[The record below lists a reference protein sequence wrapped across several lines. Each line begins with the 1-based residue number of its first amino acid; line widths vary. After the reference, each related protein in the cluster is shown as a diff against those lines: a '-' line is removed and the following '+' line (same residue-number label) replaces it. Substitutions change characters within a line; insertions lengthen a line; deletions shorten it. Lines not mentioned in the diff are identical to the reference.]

1 MTAPNQRG
9 NPERV
14 PTPSRD
20 ELRQAEPGSAHAMR
34 ATDPCPPDEM
44 FARLIEGTLAGD
56 RLRQLEAH
64 CDACVACGH
73 AMAELARTITPAR
86 GDWLGERYRIL
97 EPLAAGGMGV
107 VDTAFDTKLQRKV
120 AIKRL
125 REAAGGPTGER
136 RRKRFLREAQMLASL
151 SHPNVLTVHDVGEI
165 EREIYVVMELVDG
178 WPMSRWISEAQPRP
192 GWRQIVD
199 MYLQVGRGL
208 SAAHQLGVVHR
219 DVKPENIFVG
229 RSGRVLIGDFGLAGL
244 TDARAASTDAADE
257 HSGLTQTG
265 AVLGTPA
272 YMAPEL
278 HAGKP
283 SDLLSDQF
291 SFCVSMHESLHGRRP
306 FRGQTAADIAAAM
319 RAGPPPPGADGVP
332 RSIDRVLATGLAA
345 EPTRRHL
352 SMDALL
358 TALERARDPRTVRPL
373 VVAGVAV
380 VVAIAA
386 AAAAMLRSSAPPS
399 SSPAP
404 SAEAARQPAPPKIA
418 TALPVPAPHP
428 GLPPAPALAPPA
440 VAAQPHAPPKSA
452 TNRRTAQAVK
462 AHVWITTH
470 PEIDPPTLLM
480 LADRAHA
487 DRDGA
492 ACLTAMS
499 QVPADAWP
507 PVLADRA
514 LRRRAACEML
524 SANCETGRRTL
535 ARLDGAEGARAAV
548 LANCPAGALPKIED
562 RIRAVAVQA
571 DEARYA
577 GNKPARRKELEQ
589 VLQRQAA
596 APEIQA
602 CFRNRRAARACGPRL
617 ALLARSYQVLAES
630 FLVSGD
636 CATGARLD
644 VLHSQARFQHLQPDE
659 GDPALRCRAERI
671 AEFYRTCAAAGG
683 AAERRCLAPR

>member
-1 MTAPNQRG
+1 MS
-9 NPERV
+9 V
-14 PTPSRD
+14 
-20 ELRQAEPGSAHAMR
+20 AMR
-34 ATDPCPPDEM
+34 SAGPCPPDEM

-64 CDACVACGH
+64 CDGCEACGR

-86 GDWLGERYRIL
+86 GDWLGGRYRIL

-192 GWRQIVD
+192 GWQQIVD

-208 SAAHQLGVVHR
+208 SAAHQLGVIHR
-219 DVKPENIFVG
+219 DVKPENILVG

-244 TDARAASTDAADE
+244 TDARAASTDPADE

-278 HAGKP
+278 HDGKA

-291 SFCVSMHESLHGRRP
+291 SFCVSLHESLHGRRP

-332 RSIDRVLATGLAA
+332 RAIDRVLATGLHAD
-345 EPTRRHL
+345 PTRRHL

-358 TALERARDPRTVRPL
+358 TALQRARDPRMVRPL
-373 VVAGVAV
+373 AVAGAAVALAVVAAT
-380 VVAIAA
+380 AA
-386 AAAAMLRSSAPPS
+386 LLRSPALPEPSADAPKSVTPPLATIPPPPAPGPLPAIPPLPSAPP
-399 SSPAP
+399 AHH
-404 SAEAARQPAPPKIA
+404 A
-418 TALPVPAPHP
+418 TR
-428 GLPPAPALAPPA
+428 
-440 VAAQPHAPPKSA
+440 SA
-452 TNRRTAQAVK
+452 TGKRTAQALVAREWQSK
-462 AHVWITTH
+462 H
-470 PEIDPPTLLM
+470 PEIDPRLLLD

-487 DRDGA
+487 DRNGA
-492 ACLTAMS
+492 DCMIAMS
-499 QVPADAWP
+499 QIPANAWP
-507 PVLADRA
+507 PALADRA
-514 LRRRAACEML
+514 LRRRATCEML
-524 SANCETGRRTL
+524 RANCEAGRRQL
-535 ARLDGAEGARAAV
+535 ARLDGAEGSRAAL
-548 LANCPAGALPKIED
+548 LANCPVSALPRIED
-562 RIRAVAVQA
+562 RIRAVTVQA

-596 APEIQA
+596 MPEIQA
-602 CFRNRRAARACGPRL
+602 CFRNRRASRACGPRL

-630 FLVSGD
+630 FLVAGD

-644 VLHSQARFQHLQPDE
+644 VLHSQARFQHLQPDG

-671 AEFYRTCAAAGG
+671 AEFYRSCAAGG
-683 AAERRCLAPR
+683 DAAERRCLAPH